1 MGTVMK
7 DSKTTSA
14 IENESFD
21 DHLVRTS
28 LEAEAEAEKNGW
40 VNNEEA
46 EALMTAHKHAFFK
59 KQKKAA

>member
-1 MGTVMK
+1 MK

-28 LEAEAEAEKNGW
+28 LEAEAEAEAEKNGW
-40 VNNEEA
+40 INNEEA

-59 KQKKAA
+59 KESV

>member
-7 DSKTTSA
+7 NCKPTPA
-14 IENESFD
+14 VENESFH

-40 VNNEEA
+40 INNEKV

-59 KQKKAA
+59 KEAV

>member
-40 VNNEEA
+40 INNEEA
-46 EALMTAHKHAFFK
+46 ESLMTAQKHAFFK

>member
-28 LEAEAEAEKNGW
+28 LEAEKNGW
-40 VNNEEA
+40 INNEEA
-46 EALMTAHKHAFFK
+46 EALMTAHKHAFLK
-59 KQKKAA
+59 K

>member
-1 MGTVMK
+1 MK
-7 DSKTTSA
+7 DSKATSA

-40 VNNEEA
+40 INNEEA

-59 KQKKAA
+59 K

>member
-1 MGTVMK
+1 MK
-7 DSKTTSA
+7 DSKATSA

-28 LEAEAEAEKNGW
+28 LEAEAEKNGW
-40 VNNEEA
+40 INNEEA

-59 KQKKAA
+59 K